1 MGEQLSREKSRQAIK
16 QFDEIHGVEFADIR
30 CHLRGEAV
38 EHLGK
43 RAVVCAD
50 RSGKCLDA
58 GICGRVVGG
67 GWPGRRHRVV
77 LSLSHFIRC
86 RTSFAVALHSLSLL
100 IRWSRALTWQFRR
113 SYAVAWGQHSGISP
127 TTLVLGA

>member
-1 MGEQLSREKSRQAIK
+1 MASSLLISAATSAVKPSSISASVRWCARIVVVSAWTLASV
-16 QFDEIHGVEFADIR
+16 GVS
-30 CHLRGEAV
+30 L
-38 EHLGK
+38 
-43 RAVVCAD
+43 VVD
-50 RSGKCLDA
+50 GL
-58 GICGRVVGG
+58 VV
-67 GWPGRRHRVV
+67 VIV
-77 LSLSHFIRC
+77 SSSRC